1 MSAASLWPQVFDR
14 ISIQSSFMSR
24 YKQVS
29 VHEDEEVAGVDVRE
43 SVIESLERLASVER
57 DGDTA
62 IRAELMRF
70 RGILV
75 DCQNEVNGVFME
87 SHIQYLISLFHIV
100 EKETAL
106 TLYEVINVI
115 SSTGRDATDLLIENG
130 ILDVVHEHIRSGYIE
145 DSAAKDMFVLL
156 AKLWERQFER
166 GLGESFPLDLY
177 MGSQYRNR
185 ALILLI
191 IIAGHNPPDDVVHSL
206 CLELLNGF
214 VAEQSVVNK
223 YAWIFMNLAG
233 SNIENLR
240 FILDMPELAQEHDI
254 RENLYWK
261 VHEFFRVDSPPEFL
275 KPYLQFLCL
284 SVGKLGLCD
293 FLEYILDSVNPHMVL
308 EIALSAKLEIVELMA
323 LKLLVNVAEKRGCAE
338 MTAEDVSLILS
349 LVTKHCFVKS
359 LKYLVQLIFKAF
371 QGLSVDLCMPL
382 LTPSV
387 IQLLCDLLD
396 GQMNPDVMKPVL
408 LTLSVIVEKLPFM
421 PSART
426 WVAQELETRDCLECI
441 AQYMATCPDSDL
453 PLCRS
458 VSEQIASLSA
468 E

>member
-1 MSAASLWPQVFDR
+1 MNE
-14 ISIQSSFMSR
+14 
-24 YKQVS
+24 YKKVR
-29 VHEDEEVAGVDVRE
+29 VHEDQAVAGVDVRE
-43 SVIESLERLASVER
+43 SVVESLERLASVER
-57 DGDTA
+57 DGDAA

-100 EKETAL
+100 EKATAL
-106 TLYEVINVI
+106 TLYDVINVI
-115 SSTGRDATDLLIENG
+115 SSTGRDVTDLLIENG
-130 ILDVVHEHIRSGYIE
+130 ILDVVHEHIRTGFIE

-166 GLGESFPLDLY
+166 GLGESFQLDLY

-185 ALILLI
+185 ALILVI
-191 IIAGHNPPDDVVHSL
+191 IIAGHNPPHDFVHSL

-240 FILDMPELAQEHDI
+240 FILDMPELAREHDI

-284 SVGKLGLCD
+284 SIGKLDLCD
-293 FLEYILDSVNPHMVL
+293 FLEYILDSVNTHMVL
-308 EIALSAKLEIVELMA
+308 EIALSAKMEIIELMA
-323 LKLLVNVAEKRGCAE
+323 LKLLVNVAEKRGCVE
-338 MTAEDVSLILS
+338 MTTEHVSLMLS
-349 LVTKHCFVKS
+349 LVNKHCFVKS

-371 QGLSVDLCMPL
+371 QDLSVDLCLPL

-387 IQLLCDLLD
+387 IELLCDLLD
-396 GQMNPDVMKPVL
+396 GQMNLDVVKPAL
-408 LTLSVIVEKLPFM
+408 ATLSAIVEKLPFM
-421 PSART
+421 PSAQT
-426 WVAQELETRDCLECI
+426 WVVQELETRDCCECI
-441 AQYMATCPDSDL
+441 VRYMESCPDSEL
-453 PLCRS
+453 PLFRS
-458 VSEQIASLSA
+458 VSQQIASLMCA